1 MFCHNKFYSTSEMID
16 IVEMR
21 KGVSADTS
29 GLCKKVWRVLFKT
42 DQLKSRV
49 EHDLGDGKQ

>member
-1 MFCHNKFYSTSEMID
+1 MFCHNKFYSTSEID